1 MWTVLSRKKVKFE
14 YLWTD
19 VILGFNS
26 LWPNDHLTNPAM
38 PKTYPTLPHLDA
50 KMCTDVHVCKKW
62 CIVGHGIGALW
73 DWWDWSLAIDFRLL
87 FSMEYL
93 PNIGVDY
100 FRYRLKNQRTPFPM
114 DPNPRDI
121 AWWIW
126 SAWVLRWRLLHFV
139 PGAGLATFKFR
150 RVGVQGGLQSS
161 FSLAHPAHTPI
172 HFGHRQR
179 PSRQAAPM
187 GRIQERSTSKYKNMW
202 HLTHWS
208 L

>member
-1 MWTVLSRKKVKFE
+1 MWTVLSRKIVKFE
-14 YLWTD
+14 FLWTD

-38 PKTYPTLPHLDA
+38 PKTHIPHCPILMQKCAQTCMSA
-50 KMCTDVHVCKKW
+50 KN
-62 CIVGHGIGALW
+62 GALW
-73 DWWDWSLAIDFRLL
+73 AMGLVHCEIGHWPLISDL

-100 FRYRLKNQRTPFPM
+100 FRYRLKNQRTTPFPM

-202 HLTHWS
+202 HLNHWS